1 MIKEI
6 KIIVENYLNNK
17 KLPSMILGTV
27 QAGGIYVSAQFT
39 IPTAQISGA
48 LKDRMKT
55 GDKVRVLAGTGW
67 EDFFVLEIIGR
78 NIAYKD
84 EIKEE
89 ALK

>member
-6 KIIVENYLNNK
+6 KVIIDNYLNNK
-17 KLPSMILGTV
+17 KLPAMIIGTV
-27 QAGGIYVSAQFT
+27 QADGIRIDTKLT
-39 IPTAQISGA
+39 IPLSMASGT
-48 LKDRMKT
+48 LKSKIKT

-67 EDFFVLEIIGR
+67 GDFFILEIIGR
-78 NIAYKD
+78 SIAYKD

>member
-17 KLPSMILGTV
+17 KLPSMIVGTV
-27 QAGGIYVSAQFT
+27 QSGGIYVTAQFT
-39 IPTAQISGA
+39 IPMAQISGA

>member
-6 KIIVENYLNNK
+6 KLIVENYLNNK
-17 KLPSMILGTV
+17 KLPAMLVGTV
-27 QAGGIYVSAQFT
+27 QRSGIYVSTQLT
-39 IPTAQISGA
+39 IPLSQVSGS
-48 LKDRMKT
+48 LKSRMKT

-67 EDFFVLEIIGR
+67 EDFFVLEIVGR

>member
-6 KIIVENYLNNK
+6 KLIVENYLNNK
-17 KLPSMILGTV
+17 KLPAMLVGTV
-27 QAGGIYVSAQFT
+27 QGSGIYVSTQLT
-39 IPTAQISGA
+39 IPLSQVSGS
-48 LKDRMKT
+48 LKSRMKT

-67 EDFFVLEIIGR
+67 EDFFVLEIVGR

>member
-6 KIIVENYLNNK
+6 KLIVENYLNNK
-17 KLPSMILGTV
+17 KLPSMIVGTV
-27 QAGGIYVSAQFT
+27 QAGGIYVTPQFT
-39 IPTAQISGA
+39 IPMTQISGA
-48 LKDRMKT
+48 LKGRMKT

-67 EDFFVLEIIGR
+67 EDFFVLEIIDR